1 VDFRA
6 DFRADRFVDFL
17 LGRRAARPRRALF
30 LARPPARLAPFR
42 ADFRAPFFAVFFALR
57 LALFF
62 ALRFALR
69 FALLLALLFAAF
81 FAGRREDFLAA
92 GRRSSDAG
100 ETGAKEVLVEGVAGV
115 DAGVGAGVGAGSE
128 GSGSI
133 QPEPDQPIS
142 I

>member
-6 DFRADRFVDFL
+6 DFRAERFVDFL
-17 LGRRAARPRRALF
+17 LDRRAARPRRALF

-62 ALRFALR
+62 ALRFAL
-69 FALLLALLFAAF
+69 LLALLFAAF

-100 ETGAKEVLVEGVAGV
+100 ETGAKEVLEEGVAGV
-115 DAGVGAGVGAGSE
+115 EAGVGAGVGAGSE

>member
-17 LGRRAARPRRALF
+17 FDRRAARPRRALF

-62 ALRFALR
+62 TLR

-92 GRRSSDAG
+92 ARRSSDAG
-100 ETGAKEVLVEGVAGV
+100 ETGAKEALEEGVAGV
-115 DAGVGAGVGAGSE
+115 EAGVGAGVGAGSE

>member
-6 DFRADRFVDFL
+6 DFRAERFVDFL
-17 LGRRAARPRRALF
+17 LDRRAARPRRALF

-62 ALRFALR
+62 ALRFAL
-69 FALLLALLFAAF
+69 LLALLFAAF

-100 ETGAKEVLVEGVAGV
+100 ETGAKEALEEGVAGV
-115 DAGVGAGVGAGSE
+115 EAGVGAGVGAGSE